1 MCLLLFLTTQPQGFH
16 DLGVRCRVA
25 ADLIDDGEASGV
37 VPHGPTN
44 PVLLESSA
52 DVGDPAGA
60 IGGVREAAI
69 GAELVASHH
78 HMMLCC
84 PCRSHGDLAVDALSA
99 PAVFAITKQT
109 ETRRIVSDGVENLTH
124 GFRAR
129 GIWNIAIELEI
140 WTRPTC
146 ALVCKLKRIVVMKV
160 INDVPIGVRLE
171 RQQLPQT

>member
-37 VPHGPTN
+37 VPHGPAN
-44 PVLLESSA
+44 AVLLESSA

-69 GAELVASHH
+69 GAELVASYQ

-99 PAVFAITKQT
+99 PAVFTISEQTKP
-109 ETRRIVSDGVENLTH
+109 RRIVGHTVQHLTH
-124 GFRAR
+124 RLRAR
-129 GIWNIAIELEI
+129 GIWNVAIELKI
-140 WTRPTC
+140 WTRPAC
-146 ALVCKLKRIVVMKV
+146 ALVCKLKRIVIMKV